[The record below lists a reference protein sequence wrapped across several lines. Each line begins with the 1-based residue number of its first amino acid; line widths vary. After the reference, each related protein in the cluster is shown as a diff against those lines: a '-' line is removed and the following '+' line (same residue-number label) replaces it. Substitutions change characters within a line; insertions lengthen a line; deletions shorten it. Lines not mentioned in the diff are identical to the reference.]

1 MAKIREDFDG
11 TVEVRV
17 ETKRFTLA
25 AGDEIPEGARVG
37 GHLTDTGEDVGPE
50 PAASLPA
57 VPSGPAMEPLSAD
70 DVARADELD
79 VDGSPDYVRGVIF
92 GVALGATLREVPE
105 DGEPAAEGEFNPA
118 DVNAPEVHE
127 YLKAHPEAT
136 ARVIELERAGRNR
149 KGIVDAYAG

>member
-25 AGDEIPEGARVG
+25 AGDVIPEGARVG
-37 GHLTDTGEDVGPE
+37 GHLTDSGEDVGPVAPDAPSVE
-50 PAASLPA
+50 SVTEQDPLNDNDAALA
-57 VPSGPAMEPLSAD
+57 A
-70 DVARADELD
+70 ELGI
-79 VDGSPDYVRGVIF
+79 DGSPDWVRGYL
-92 GVALGATLREVPE
+92 ACAADLGGDPE
-105 DGEPAAEGEFNPA
+105 APGDDAAPVEGEFNPA

-127 YLKAHPEAT
+127 YLKAHPEEV

-149 KGIVDAYAG
+149 KGIIDAYAG